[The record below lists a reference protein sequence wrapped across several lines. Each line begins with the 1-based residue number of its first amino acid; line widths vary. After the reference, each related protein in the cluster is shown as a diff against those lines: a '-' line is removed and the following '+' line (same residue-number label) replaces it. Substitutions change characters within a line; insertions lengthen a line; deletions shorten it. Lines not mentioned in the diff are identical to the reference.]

1 MLLLSKS
8 DIDGIISMEDVIK
21 AVETAFLAHAK
32 GKTVYPPK
40 TQFMLPTKEWRWW
53 GFMPAYVEG
62 MGLACKI
69 TSEYPEKKAKG
80 LPALSSTIILCDS
93 ETGEVKAL
101 MDGKNLTAIRTG
113 ALCAL
118 GADRLAR
125 KDASTA
131 SIIGCGI
138 QARKQLEGLTKVRK
152 LKKVKVYDVT
162 EAAMDAFISDMKKLG
177 VPMEKST
184 AEGVLDSDI
193 IVAATVS
200 SKPVVL
206 GSKIKPGTHV
216 TSIGAHTPDAR
227 EVDEE
232 FVRKAKV
239 VVADSRDALKSGD
252 LKDYKGQMVEIQ
264 EVLAGKKIRTSE
276 SDVTFFKSVGT
287 ALQDV
292 AIAALVYEKAKR
304 AGLGKEVAL

>member
-8 DIDGIISMEDVIK
+8 DIDGLVSMGDAIK
-21 AVETAFLAHAK
+21 AVEKAFLAHAK

-40 TQFMLPTKEWRWW
+40 TQFMLPTKQWRWW

-69 TSEYPEKKAKG
+69 TSEYPEKKSKG

-118 GADRLAR
+118 AADRLAR
-125 KDASTA
+125 KDANTVG
-131 SIIGCGI
+131 IIGCGI
-138 QARKQLEGLTKVRK
+138 QARRQLEGLAKVRK

-162 EAAMDAFISDMKKLG
+162 AAAMGAFIADMRKLG
-177 VPMEKST
+177 VPIEKST
-184 AEGVLDSDI
+184 AEGVLDADI

-200 SKPVVL
+200 NTPVVL
-206 GSKIKPGTHV
+206 GKKVKPGTHV
-216 TSIGAHTPDAR
+216 TSIGAHTPDSR
-227 EVDEE
+227 ELDSD
-232 FVRKAKV
+232 FMGKAV
-239 VVADSRDALKSGD
+239 IVIDSPDCFKSGD
-252 LKDYKGQMVEIQ
+252 LKGCKKEATEVQ
-264 EVLAGKKIRTSE
+264 EVIAGKKIRKSDSE
-276 SDVTFFKSVGT
+276 ITLFKSVGT

-292 AIAALVYEKAKR
+292 AMAALVYEKAKK
-304 AGLGKEVAL
+304 AGLGEEVIL